1 MVIEAALVGF
11 SSLFQGATPLYLVLG
26 TLLGMFFGALPGVG
40 GSVALALLIPLTLGM
55 EPAQAIALLGSALGG
70 VTFGGSV
77 TAILLNTPG
86 TANNAATLLD
96 GYPMAKQG
104 RGGEA
109 IGASA
114 AASALGAIFGLV
126 LFMLLIPSMRAIV
139 LAFGPPEIFMVAVLG
154 LTIIATVSK
163 GTMVTGLLAG
173 LVGLSLSYIGFTQS
187 QAQPR
192 FGFNQVYLWDGI
204 SLVPALIGM
213 FAIAEMINLTIS
225 AKKVSNV
232 EVLATSGAWR
242 GVVDTIKRPVL
253 VVRSALIGFA
263 VGVVPGV
270 GGTVGSFVAYS
281 VAQQTAKD
289 ASQFGKGDIRGL
301 IASESA
307 NDSKDGGALMPT
319 LALGIPGSPSTAVLL
334 AGLILHG
341 TFPGRQLL
349 TEDLDIVFALSGA
362 LVLSNLLTSVI
373 GVLSAKHLA
382 KITLIDTGVLV
393 PVILVIT
400 LLGSFGVRNNGGDV
414 TLAIVFGAFGYLM
427 LRFGYS
433 RVPLIIG
440 LILGGLVERSYNSSM
455 QLSGGSFRIFVER
468 PISLAFLV
476 ITIVAL
482 LVPIIRLR
490 SGGKPSKLMPQAA
503 GEAAAKSDHA

>member
-1 MVIEAALVGF
+1 MVVEAALSGF
-11 SSLFQGATPLYLVLG
+11 GTLLTGATPLYIILG
-26 TLLGMFFGALPGVG
+26 TLLGLFFGALPGVG

-55 EPAQAIALLGSALGG
+55 EPAQAIAMLGAALGG

-114 AASALGAIFGLV
+114 MASAQGAIFGLV

-139 LAFGPPEIFMVAVLG
+139 LAFGPPEIFLVAVLG

-163 GTMVTGLLAG
+163 GTMLTGLLAG
-173 LVGLSLSYIGFTQS
+173 LVGLSLSYIGFTQA

-192 FGFNQVYLWDGI
+192 FAFGQIYLWDSI

-213 FAIAEMINLTIS
+213 FAIAEMINL
-225 AKKVSNV
+225 AVSSKRVANV
-232 EVLATSGAWR
+232 EALDTSGAWR
-242 GVVDTIKRPVL
+242 GVVETLKYPFLVFRSSVL
-253 VVRSALIGFA
+253 GFL

-281 VAQQTAKD
+281 VAQQSAKD
-289 ASQFGKGDIRGL
+289 SSQFGNGDIRGV

-319 LALGIPGSPSTAVLL
+319 LALGIPGSPATAVLL

-349 TEDLDIVFALSGA
+349 TEDLNIVFALAGS
-362 LVLSNLLTSVI
+362 LIISNFLTSLI
-373 GVLSAKHLA
+373 GVVSAKWLA
-382 KITLIDTGVLV
+382 KITLIDVGLLV

-400 LLGSFGVRNNGGDV
+400 LLGSFGVRNNRGDV
-414 TLAIVFGAFGYLM
+414 TLALVFGAFGYLM
-427 LRFGYS
+427 LRFGFS

-440 LILGGLVERSYNSSM
+440 LILGNLVERSYNSSM
-455 QLSGGSFRIFVER
+455 QLSGGSYRIFIDR
-468 PISLAFLV
+468 PISLALLV
-476 ITIVAL
+476 VTIVAL
-482 LVPIIRLR
+482 VVPLVRLR
-490 SGGKPSKLMPQAA
+490 AGSKPSKLMPDLEDVSAEKT
-503 GEAAAKSDHA
+503 G